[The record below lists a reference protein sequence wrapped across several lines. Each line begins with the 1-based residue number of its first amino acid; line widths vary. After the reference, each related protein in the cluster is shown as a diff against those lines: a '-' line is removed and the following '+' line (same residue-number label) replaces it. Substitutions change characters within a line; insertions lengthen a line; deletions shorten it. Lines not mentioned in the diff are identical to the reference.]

1 MQKCPFCKACLDDS
15 CTFCNVCG
23 YSFLLP
29 LPHPALTH
37 RRLYFFLSALSILAG
52 LVSCVF
58 TFIPKLYMTS
68 LFFFIAAIG
77 LAGVTLERAKGK
89 SQALLIKILAVLG
102 LVLGFLGY
110 ITFMFIRSNVPG
122 CGYTM

>member
-1 MQKCPFCKACLDDS
+1 MQTCPFCKTYLGDS
-15 CTFCNVCG
+15 STFCKVCG

-29 LPHPALTH
+29 LPHPVLTH
-37 RRLYFFLSALSILAG
+37 RKLYYLLSALSILAG

-58 TFIPKLYMTS
+58 TFIPQLYMMS
-68 LFFFIAAIG
+68 LLFFIAAIG
-77 LAGVTLERAKGK
+77 LAGVILERARGK
-89 SQALLIKILAVLG
+89 SQTLLIKILAVLG

-110 ITFMFIRSNVPG
+110 ISFMFIRSNVPG

>member
-1 MQKCPFCKACLDDS
+1 MQTCPFCKSYLGDTSTS
-15 CTFCNVCG
+15 CKVCG

-29 LPHPALTH
+29 LPHPVLTH
-37 RRLYFFLSALSILAG
+37 RKLYYLLSASSILAG

-58 TFIPKLYMTS
+58 TFIPQLYMTS

-77 LAGVTLERAKGK
+77 LAGVTLERARGK
-89 SQALLIKILAVLG
+89 YQTLLIKILAVLG
-102 LVLGFLGY
+102 LALGFLGY
-110 ITFMFIRSNVPG
+110 ISFMFIHSNVPG

>member
-1 MQKCPFCKACLDDS
+1 MQTCPFCKAYLGDS
-15 CTFCNVCG
+15 STSCKVCG

-29 LPHPALTH
+29 LPYPVLTH
-37 RRLYFFLSALSILAG
+37 RKLYYLLSALSILAG

-58 TFIPKLYMTS
+58 TFIPQLYMMS

-77 LAGVTLERAKGK
+77 LAGVTLERTRGK
-89 SQALLIKILAVLG
+89 SQTLLIKILAVLG
-102 LVLGFLGY
+102 LALGFLGY
-110 ITFMFIRSNVPG
+110 ISFMFIRSNVPG